1 MSSEIKMFVVFH
13 ANIMLL
19 NSNLKQALWS
29 SIKKNQYLEFLD
41 LHQALLLMIIKAE
54 YWVVRYK

>member
-29 SIKKNQYLEFLD
+29 SIKKKQYLEFLD

-54 YWVVRYK
+54 Y